1 MGLENVNFE
10 NGNFEIVNFENGNFQ
25 IVSLEI
31 MLWTLNIYG
40 AKTLHVPSNMLV
52 LHVVLQ
58 KEAMTDWTA
67 FFPFLLQLALFF
79 EQKQYIH
86 IRNRN
91 QASANRYS
99 ICVSR
104 WCEWFFLCWN
114 QRRGEEYMTVCNTSL
129 EYALT

>member
-1 MGLENVNFE
+1 MGFENVNFE
-10 NGNFEIVNFENGNFQ
+10 NRNCENVNFEIVKSENGNYK
-25 IVSLEI
+25 IVF
-31 MLWTLNIYG
+31 WTLNIYG
-40 AKTLHVPSNMLV
+40 AKTSHVPSNMLV

-104 WCEWFFLCWN
+104 WCEWFISVMLESEE
-114 QRRGEEYMTVCNTSL
+114 RRRIYD
-129 EYALT
+129 